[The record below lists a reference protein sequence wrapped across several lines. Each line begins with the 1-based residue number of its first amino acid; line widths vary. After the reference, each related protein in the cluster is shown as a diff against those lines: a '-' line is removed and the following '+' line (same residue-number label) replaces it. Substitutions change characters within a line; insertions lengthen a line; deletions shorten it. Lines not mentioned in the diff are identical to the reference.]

1 MTTVRATP
9 SDFGWLVSGFADR
22 VPGVAHA
29 LVVSSDGLPLA
40 LSRGLP
46 VERADQLAA
55 VTSGLISLVQGAARL
70 FAGGEV
76 VQSIIEMDG
85 GVLIAM
91 SVSDGSC
98 LTVLASPTSDIGL
111 VAYEMTRLVNQVG
124 ELLTPDLRDQL
135 RGAGG
140 R

>member
-1 MTTVRATP
+1 MSAVRATP

-40 LSRGLP
+40 SSTGLP
-46 VERADQLAA
+46 ADRADQLAA
-55 VTSGLISLVQGAARL
+55 VTSGLVSLVQGAASL
-70 FAGGEV
+70 FSGGQV
-76 VQSIIEMDG
+76 VQSIVEMDG

-111 VAYEMTRLVNQVG
+111 VAYEMTRLVGQVG
-124 ELLTPDLRDQL
+124 ELLTPELRDQL
-135 RGAGG
+135 RGVGH
-140 R
+140 